1 MPAALRKLIV
11 GALLVLGLVYFA
23 LVRDD
28 ASEDGLVL
36 WSIEEA
42 EAAEAALGAPGLT
55 SDSAASGEPAP
66 PIDGERVTLDEVGD
80 RPQVV
85 FGRVLRAN
93 GEDLGNVEVRRAHP
107 YLSTLTARADASGR
121 FQMNV
126 EAARGVFELVGEDW
140 VLLGGRRHL
149 EPELAEEYLLVA
161 APRGQ
166 IVGRVL
172 DPLGAPLAD
181 VLVRLNPPSDALVP
195 FGVATPPIELESWRI
210 WTSAEGGFRFH
221 EAPVMPGVEV
231 EVEAPGRQP
240 ARAAVSFEAGRAE
253 LELRLEPLD

>member
-1 MPAALRKLIV
+1 MPATLRKLIV
-11 GALLVLGLVYFA
+11 GALLVLGFVYFA

-36 WSIEEA
+36 WSVDEA
-42 EAAEAALGAPGLT
+42 EAAEAALDA
-55 SDSAASGEPAP
+55 PAP
-66 PIDGERVTLDEVGD
+66 DAPVVDAAAVDGEQVRPDVVGD

-85 FGRVLRAN
+85 FGRVLRAD
-93 GEDLGNVEVRRAHP
+93 GEELGGAEVRRSHP
-107 YLSTLTARADASGR
+107 YLATLTARADASGR

-126 EAARGVFELVGEDW
+126 EAARGVFELVDENW

-149 EPELAEEYLLVA
+149 EPDRAEEYLLVA

-172 DPLGAPLAD
+172 DSSGAPLAD
-181 VLVRLNPPSDALVP
+181 VLVRLSPPSDALVP
-195 FGVATPPIELESWRI
+195 FGVATPPIELESWRV
-210 WTSAEGGFRFH
+210 WTGAEGGFRFH
-221 EAPVMPGVEV
+221 EAPLMPGVAV
-231 EVEAPGRQP
+231 EAEAPGREP
-240 ARAAVSFEAGRAE
+240 ARATVSFEAGRAE